1 MVCPVAELTQTAEG
15 EVVFSDIRP
24 SYSPTSRTSVDEIAQ
39 YQPGSRTDIFAC
51 EADESDQYGRRGESA
66 EAYYTRLWRYHQ
78 RWDDDRY
85 GRREFKDK
93 IAVTRALGS
102 SLPVS
107 TYERREAV
115 VFVRSHNGRRFNQYG
130 GILAMALGAFAA
142 IRDEVISARSQ
153 QLSDQLEN
161 PLERRL
167 STYDCFIDV
176 CEQHDVDWYSAY
188 TKVKAIRNRE

>member
-1 MVCPVAELTQTAEG
+1 MVRPVAELTQTAKG
-15 EVVFSDIRP
+15 EMIFAEVRP
-24 SYSPTSRTSVDEIAQ
+24 SYSPASRTSVDEREQ
-39 YQPGSRTDIFAC
+39 YQQGPRTNLFAR
-51 EADESDQYGRRGESA
+51 EAGERDQYGRRGESA
-66 EAYYTRLWRYHQ
+66 EAYYARLWRYHQ

-93 IAVTRALGS
+93 VAVTRALAS

-107 TYERREAV
+107 PYERREAV

-142 IRDEVISARSQ
+142 IRDEVISVRSEQ
-153 QLSDQLEN
+153 VNDQLEN

-167 STYDCFIDV
+167 SNYECFIEI
-176 CEQHDVDWYSAY
+176 CEQHDVDWYDAH
-188 TKVKAIRNRE
+188 TKVKEIRNRE